1 MSYIAYN
8 RRLTGSLLA
17 IASIALAAPAFAQ
30 SDSTGDILNTSIA
43 YTPASLSTNEGATAM
58 WAKIQHAS
66 VIVCGGKPD
75 VRLLDQRVVFD
86 KCRRET
92 IARAVGA
99 LNAPLV
105 TAMANHQTA
114 PVAFASK

>member
-1 MSYIAYN
+1 MSYIAHN

-30 SDSTGDILNTSIA
+30 SDSTGDILNARIA
-43 YTPASLSTNEGATAM
+43 YSPASLSTNEGAAAM
-58 WAKIQHAS
+58 WARIQHAS
-66 VIVCGGKPD
+66 VTVCGGQPD
-75 VRLLDQRVVFD
+75 IRLLAQRVAFN
-86 KCRRET
+86 KCRQET

-105 TAMANHQTA
+105 TAMANHETPSVTLA
-114 PVAFASK
+114 RK

>member
-30 SDSTGDILNTSIA
+30 SDSTGDILHAKIA
-43 YTPASLSTNEGATAM
+43 YSPASLSTNDGAAAM
-58 WAKIQHAS
+58 WARIRQAS
-66 VIVCGGKPD
+66 VTVCGGQPD
-75 VRLLDQRVVFD
+75 VRLLDQRVAFD

-92 IARAVGA
+92 IARTVGA

-114 PVAFASK
+114 PVMLAGK

>member
-1 MSYIAYN
+1 MSYIAHN

-17 IASIALAAPAFAQ
+17 IASIVLAAPAFAQ
-30 SDSTGDILNTSIA
+30 SDSTGDILNARIA
-43 YTPASLSTNEGATAM
+43 YSPASLSTTEGAAAM

-66 VIVCGGKPD
+66 VTVCHGQPD
-75 VRLLDQRVVFD
+75 VRVLAEVGAFN

-105 TAMANHQTA
+105 TAMANRETA
-114 PVAFASK
+114 PVTFARK